1 MTKQSVTLRILNG
14 NLKAF
19 YGNDSFMSRLAKVLA
34 KVLSSKSIQVCF
46 SIASRDHNTSSQ
58 TYFRFLRWMIC

>member
-1 MTKQSVTLRILNG
+1 MTKHRVTLRILNG

-34 KVLSSKSIQVCF
+34 KVLSSKSI
-46 SIASRDHNTSSQ
+46 
-58 TYFRFLRWMIC
+58 

>member
-1 MTKQSVTLRILNG
+1 MTKQRVTLRILNG

-19 YGNDSFMSRLAKVLA
+19 YGNDSFMSRLA